1 MQRLVLVTNL
11 FHVSLASSF
20 NSQTLE
26 MQLENVCSNLVD
38 PTNPTLSASDDDRL
52 SFSHQ
57 MTYASCLRNEHC
69 RRVFGFFSNDEI
81 DETQKML
88 HQLSATLPQPVW
100 WTARALQALDYT
112 ATVNHTLGANFAFH
126 ALVCDPDTR
135 VGATQTDS
143 ALALAWGYFLSDK
156 ITSSQVNAGGSLPAC
171 SSGLPT
177 CGTAQI
183 LQPTSLHGFQCSC
196 SGKSRGDSF
205 LHSNE
210 NNQCYTRGAESTS
223 TAITTAVIAVI
234 VLQSLML
241 GIALT
246 DRLHSDRDSN

>member
-1 MQRLVLVTNL
+1 MLATTLLQL
-11 FHVSLASSF
+11 SLAASF

-26 MQLENVCSNLVD
+26 MELAQVCTSLAD
-38 PTNPTLSASDDDRL
+38 PANPTLSASDSDRL
-52 SFSHQ
+52 LFSQQ

-69 RRVFGFFSNDEI
+69 RRVFGFFVTEPTDQVA
-81 DETQKML
+81 DVL
-88 HQLSATLPQPVW
+88 HQLPSTLPQPSW
-100 WTARALQALDYT
+100 WTSKALQALDYT
-112 ATVNHTLGANFAFH
+112 ASVNHTLGANFAFYS
-126 ALVCDPDTR
+126 LVCDPNSR
-135 VGATQTDS
+135 IGATQTDS
-143 ALALAWGYFLSDK
+143 ALGLAWGYFLSDK
-156 ITSSQVNAGGSLPAC
+156 ITAMQIHAGGSLPGC

-183 LQPTSLHGFQCSC
+183 LQPSSSHGFQCSC

-205 LHSNE
+205 LHSND

-246 DRLHSDRDSN
+246 NRLHSDTD